1 MGRSRR
7 YCTSRYF
14 STSGGRL
21 LKHAAA
27 LADGVVPAPAVP
39 DRRGIDCPRRVEAVA
54 GMQQADDV
62 LVVA

>member
-1 MGRSRR
+1 
-7 YCTSRYF
+7 
-14 STSGGRL
+14 
-21 LKHAAA
+21 
-27 LADGVVPAPAVP
+27 VPAPAVP